1 MCTLSYML
9 IKDTMVVIHLAK
21 LSILE
26 RSCEYF
32 KRVFIPWMVY
42 QEITKGD
49 EKGFAETPII
59 TSLIKNKKIL
69 VKRVKNKGLIKKA
82 NQFNIQGGEAE
93 VVALYWQEKAG
104 IIATDDDNVRKKREI
119 LNLNIIGTPAIL
131 MKLYNEKRINKD
143 KARQCISELRKIG
156 WFSSTILDKIL
167 MEVENG

>member
-1 MCTLSYML
+1 ML

-26 RSCEYF
+26 KSCECF
-32 KRVFIPWMVY
+32 KKVFIPEKVY

-59 TSLIKNKKIL
+59 TDLVKSGKIL
-69 VKRVKNKGLIKKA
+69 IKRVKNKELIRKA

-93 VVALYWQEKAG
+93 VVALYWQEKKG
-104 IIATDDDNVRKKREI
+104 IIATDDDNVRKKREL
-119 LNLNIIGTPAIL
+119 LNLKIIGTPAIL
-131 MKLYNEKRINKD
+131 LKLYHEKRINKD
-143 KARQCISELRKIG
+143 KTKQCIAKLKEIG
-156 WFSSTILDKIL
+156 WFSNSILDKIL